1 MSDEV
6 PVENDF
12 EWLANVYNLNGAI
25 NHPSELHGIMV
36 GQAAGDSKLQDDVW
50 LNLCLDHMGV
60 EEFNVDKQPN
70 IQADLCAFYHA
81 TIEKIAADSSEFQI
95 YLPDDSYALSERGEA
110 LGAWVSGFLEGIAV
124 AQAQA
129 LANIDQDLK
138 EILSDL
144 VEISQLDSR
153 LDSSETSER
162 DFFEV
167 CEYVRIGVLNLFAEF
182 NEPPEADTD
191 QTEQASPT
199 LH

>member
-1 MSDEV
+1 MSDEMNL
-6 PVENDF
+6 ESDF

-25 NHPSELHGIMV
+25 NHPSELHGIII
-36 GQAAGDSKLQDDVW
+36 GQVAGSAKLQDSEW

-60 EEFNVDKQPN
+60 EEFNVEKQPN
-70 IQADLCAFYHA
+70 IKADLCAFYNA
-81 TIEKIAADSSEFQI
+81 TTDKIAADSSEFQI
-95 YLPDDSYALSERGEA
+95 YLPDDAYALSERGES
-110 LGAWVSGFLEGIAV
+110 LGAWVSGFLEGLAV
-124 AQAQA
+124 AQAKA
-129 LANIDQDLK
+129 LTNIDQDLK

-182 NEPPEADTD
+182 NEPPEASADESKND
-191 QTEQASPT
+191 NPT